1 MTQRLLYVMDPLCS
15 WCWGFAP
22 VIDAIQA
29 AHPDLAIH
37 MVAGGLRPGRRG
49 PLDAAS
55 REALGEHWE
64 AVEIASGQAFL
75 SPQDLPEGFSYN
87 TEPPCRALVV
97 ARELDVTRV
106 WSLVKQIQQ
115 VFYAQALDVTQT
127 ALLVDIA
134 EQAGYDR
141 RAFSDSFDAEITKA
155 AIAAD
160 FSWTR
165 DLGIAGFPTLL
176 GQRDG
181 QLALLTNGYQSADD
195 VLPLLER
202 WLVAGQAAHPAC

>member
-22 VIDAIQA
+22 VMDAIQA
-29 AHPDLAIH
+29 THPDLAIH
-37 MVAGGLRPGRRG
+37 MVAGGLRPGQRE
-49 PLDAAS
+49 PMDAAS
-55 REALGEHWE
+55 RDALAEHWE

-75 SPQDLPEGFSYN
+75 SPADLPQGFVYN
-87 TEPPCRALVV
+87 SEPPCRALVV
-97 ARELDVTRV
+97 GRELDASRV
-106 WSLVKQIQQ
+106 WRLVMAIQRA
-115 VFYAQALDVTQT
+115 FYTEALDVTQS
-127 ALLVDIA
+127 ALLVDLA

-141 RAFSDSFDAEITKA
+141 QAFSEHFDAEITRA

-176 GQRDG
+176 AQRNG
-181 QLALLTNGYQSADD
+181 QLALLTNGYQSANQ

-202 WLVAGQAAHPAC
+202 WLAAGQGVKPAC

>member
-1 MTQRLLYVMDPLCS
+1 MNQRLLYVMDPLCS

-22 VIDAIQA
+22 VMDAIQA
-29 AHPDLAIH
+29 AHPDLAVH
-37 MVAGGLRPGRRG
+37 MVAGGLRPGQRE

-55 REALGEHWE
+55 RAALGEHWE
-64 AVEIASGQAFL
+64 AVESASGQPFL
-75 SPQDLPEGFSYN
+75 SPAELPEGFVYT

-97 ARELDVTRV
+97 GRQLDVTRV
-106 WSLVKQIQQ
+106 WALLKAIQQ
-115 VFYAQALDVTQT
+115 AFYAQALDVTQT
-127 ALLVDIA
+127 ALLVELA

-141 RAFSDSFDAEITKA
+141 KAFGECFDAEMTRA

-176 GQRDG
+176 AQRDG
-181 QLALLTNGYQSADD
+181 QLALLTNGYQSASE

-202 WLVAGQAAHPAC
+202 WLAAGEARQPGC

>member
-1 MTQRLLYVMDPLCS
+1 MNQRLLYVMDPLCS

-22 VIDAIQA
+22 VMDAIQA
-29 AHPDLAIH
+29 AHPDLTLH
-37 MVAGGLRPGRRG
+37 MVAGGLRPGQRE

-55 REALGEHWE
+55 RAALGEHWE
-64 AVEIASGQAFL
+64 AVESASGQPFL
-75 SPQDLPEGFSYN
+75 RPADLPEGFVYN

-97 ARELDVTRV
+97 GRQLDVTRV
-106 WSLVKQIQQ
+106 WALLKAIQQ
-115 VFYAQALDVTQT
+115 AFYAQALDVTQT
-127 ALLVDIA
+127 ALLVELA

-141 RAFSDSFDAEITKA
+141 RAFGESFDAEITRA

-176 GQRDG
+176 AQRDG
-181 QLALLTNGYQSADD
+181 QLALLTNGYQSAIE
-195 VLPLLER
+195 VMPLLDR
-202 WLVAGQAAHPAC
+202 WLAAGEARQPAC

>member
-22 VIDAIQA
+22 VLDAIQA

-37 MVAGGLRPGRRG
+37 MVAGGLRPGQRD
-49 PLDAAS
+49 PLDTAS
-55 REALGEHWE
+55 REALAEHWE
-64 AVEIASGQAFL
+64 AVEIASGQPFL
-75 SPQDLPEGFSYN
+75 NPEDLPVGFVYN

-97 ARELDVTRV
+97 GRELDVTRV
-106 WSLVKQIQQ
+106 WTLVKAIQHA
-115 VFYAQALDVTQT
+115 FYARALDVTQT
-127 ALLVDIA
+127 ALLVDLA
-134 EQAGYDR
+134 EQAGYGR
-141 RAFSDSFDAEITKA
+141 RAFSESFDAEITRA

-176 GQRDG
+176 AQRDG
-181 QLALLTNGYQSADD
+181 QLALLTNGYQS
-195 VLPLLER
+195 VSEVMPLLNR
-202 WLVAGQAAHPAC
+202 WLAAGEARQPAC

>member
-22 VIDAIQA
+22 VMDAIQT
-29 AHPDLAIH
+29 AHPNLDIH
-37 MVAGGLRPGRRG
+37 MVAGGLRPGQRD

-64 AVEIASGQAFL
+64 AVEIASGQPFL
-75 SPQDLPEGFSYN
+75 SPDDLPAGFVYN

-97 ARELDVTRV
+97 GRELDGSRV
-106 WSLVKQIQQ
+106 WALVKAIQHA
-115 VFYAQALDVTQT
+115 FYAQGLDVTQT
-127 ALLVDIA
+127 AQLVELA

-141 RAFSDSFDAEITKA
+141 PAFSERFDAELTRA

-176 GQRDG
+176 AQRDG
-181 QLALLTNGYQSADD
+181 QLALLTNGYQSASE
-195 VLPLLER
+195 VMPLLER
-202 WLVAGQAAHPAC
+202 WLAAGAAQQSC